1 MLDYWTLNN
10 RGYAAYE
17 TLYMVIG
24 YLKSRQLG
32 IPDCGIPGEE
42 QIGIGELLQF
52 IQDTLEERTRDLD
65 ERFPGR
71 AEKT

>member
-1 MLDYWTLNN
+1 MLDYWTLGN

-52 IQDTLEERTRDLD
+52 IQDTAEDETRKLN
-65 ERFPGR
+65 ERFP
-71 AEKT
+71 EKA

>member
-42 QIGIGELLQF
+42 QIGIRELLQF
-52 IQDTLEERTRDLD
+52 IHDTAEDETRKLN
-65 ERFPGR
+65 ERFP
-71 AEKT
+71 EKA